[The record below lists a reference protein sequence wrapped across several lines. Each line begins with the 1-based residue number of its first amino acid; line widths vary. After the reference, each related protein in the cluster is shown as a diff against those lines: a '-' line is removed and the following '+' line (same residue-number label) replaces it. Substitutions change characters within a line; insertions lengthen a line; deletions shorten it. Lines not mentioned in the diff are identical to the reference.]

1 MHIATQKQ
9 IIIRHRQFQIRRY
22 KIRQPKQNP
31 IQLAIAFSRPDKGL
45 SYLNITFQDKTG
57 SIEAKKW
64 DASDE
69 DMRIL
74 APGSVVMVDAIVNIY
89 KNQPQLKVVGIGKI
103 SHPED
108 IEVAN
113 FARVSPIPLEEL
125 KSRLDK
131 YLNSFKD
138 KDVEKVTKAV
148 ISHFYDRY
156 VTFPGAV
163 KVHHEFGSGILHHSL
178 FMADVAD
185 AIAKIYT
192 QVDRDILV
200 AGALLHD
207 IGKTIEYEN
216 PIAPV
221 QTAEGKLCGHVAI
234 GYAEFK
240 RVVDELGIESEVPL
254 LLEHM
259 ILAHHGS
266 LEFGSPVMPA
276 TREALLLSEIDMLDS
291 RQMIL
296 DKALDQVKEGE
307 FTPRLWMMDD
317 TSFYK
322 PKKR

>member
-1 MHIATQKQ
+1 MKWIKDFVDTDHIVG
-9 IIIRHRQFQIRRY
+9 
-22 KIRQPKQNP
+22 
-31 IQLAIAFSRPDKGL
+31 QLLVVACTKGTTDKGL

-64 DASDE
+64 DASESDLKL
-69 DMRIL
+69 L
-74 APGSVVMVDAIVNIY
+74 APGSVVMVDGIVNLY
-89 KNQPQLKVVGIGKI
+89 KGQPQLKVVGVGKI
-103 SHPED
+103 DPADVEMS
-108 IEVAN
+108 N
-113 FARVSPIPLEEL
+113 FARVSPIPLSEL
-125 KSRLDK
+125 KARLDN

-138 KDVEKVTKAV
+138 KDVEKITKAV
-148 ISHFYDRY
+148 INHFYDRY

-163 KVHHEFGSGILHHSL
+163 KVHHEFGSGIIHHSL

-221 QTAEGKLCGHVAI
+221 QTAEGKLCGHIAI

-240 RVVDELGIESEVPL
+240 RIVDELDIKSEVPL

-296 DKALDQVKEGE
+296 DKAYATINEGE

>member
-1 MHIATQKQ
+1 MKWIKEFVDGDHIVG
-9 IIIRHRQFQIRRY
+9 
-22 KIRQPKQNP
+22 
-31 IQLAIAFSRPDKGL
+31 QLLVVTSTKGTTDKGL
-45 SYLNITFQDKTG
+45 SYLNVTFQDKTG
-57 SIEAKKW
+57 TIEAKKW
-64 DASDE
+64 DVNEA
-69 DMRIL
+69 DMKVL
-74 APGSVVMVDAIVNIY
+74 VPGSVVIVDGIVNLY
-89 KNQPQLKVVGIGKI
+89 KNQPQLKVVGASKVDP
-103 SHPED
+103 S
-108 IEVAN
+108 EVVMAN
-113 FARVSPIPLEEL
+113 FARVSPVPLEEL
-125 KSRLDK
+125 KAKLDK
-131 YLNSFKD
+131 YLNSFTD

-148 ISHFYDRY
+148 ITHFYERY
-156 VTFPGAV
+156 TTYPAAV

-216 PIAPV
+216 QVSPV
-221 QTAEGKLCGHVAI
+221 QTVEGKLCGHIAI
-234 GYAEFK
+234 GYSEFK
-240 RVVDELGIESEVPL
+240 RIVDELDIKSEVPL

-266 LEFGSPVMPA
+266 LEFGSPVMPS

-296 DKALDQVKEGE
+296 DKSLAAVNEGE

>member
-1 MHIATQKQ
+1 MKWIKDFEDKDHI
-9 IIIRHRQFQIRRY
+9 IG
-22 KIRQPKQNP
+22 
-31 IQLAIAFSRPDKGL
+31 QLLVTSSTKGTTDKGL
-45 SYLNITFQDKTG
+45 SYLNVTFQDKSG
-57 SIEAKKW
+57 VIEGKKW

-69 DMRIL
+69 DLRL
-74 APGSVVMVDAIVNIY
+74 FAPGCVLLVDGLVNFY
-89 KNQPQLKVVGIGKI
+89 KNQPQLKIVGASKVDPSEVVM
-103 SHPED
+103 
-108 IEVAN
+108 AN
-113 FARVSPIPLEEL
+113 FQRVSPVPKEEL
-125 KSRLDK
+125 ESKLDK

-148 ISHFYDRY
+148 ISHFYDKY
-156 VTFPGAV
+156 ITYPGAV

-178 FMADVAD
+178 FMAEVAD
-185 AIAKIYT
+185 AISKIYT

-240 RVVDELGIESEVPL
+240 RIVDELHIESEVPL

-296 DKALDQVKEGE
+296 DKALDGVKEGE
-307 FTPRLWMMDD
+307 FTQRLWAMDD

>member
-1 MHIATQKQ
+1 MKWIKDFVDTDHIVG
-9 IIIRHRQFQIRRY
+9 
-22 KIRQPKQNP
+22 
-31 IQLAIAFSRPDKGL
+31 QLLVVACTKGTTDKGL

-64 DASDE
+64 DASESD
-69 DMRIL
+69 L
-74 APGSVVMVDAIVNIY
+74 KLLVPGSVVMVDAIVNLY
-89 KNQPQLKVVGIGKI
+89 KGQPQLKVVGVGRID
-103 SHPED
+103 PED
-108 IEVAN
+108 IEMSN
-113 FARVSPIPLEEL
+113 FARVSPIPLSEL
-125 KSRLDK
+125 KSRLDN

-148 ISHFYDRY
+148 ITHFYDKY

-185 AIAKIYT
+185 ALAKIYT
-192 QVDRDILV
+192 QIDRDILV

-221 QTAEGKLCGHVAI
+221 QTAEGKLCGHIAI

-240 RVVDELGIESEVPL
+240 RIVDELDIKSEVPL

-296 DKALDQVKEGE
+296 DKALAAVNEGE
-307 FTPRLWMMDD
+307 FTQRLWMMDD

>member
-1 MHIATQKQ
+1 MKWVKDFVDGDHIVG
-9 IIIRHRQFQIRRY
+9 
-22 KIRQPKQNP
+22 
-31 IQLAIAFSRPDKGL
+31 QLLVTTCTKGTTDKGL
-45 SYLNITFQDKTG
+45 SYLNVTFQDKTG
-57 SIEAKKW
+57 TIEGKKW
-64 DASDE
+64 DASESDLKL
-69 DMRIL
+69 L
-74 APGSVVMVDAIVNIY
+74 APGSVVMVDALVNLY
-89 KNQPQLKVVGIGKI
+89 KGQPQLKVVGIGRI
-103 SHPED
+103 DPED
-108 IEVAN
+108 VVMAN
-113 FARVSPIPLEEL
+113 LARVSPIPLEEL
-125 KSRLDK
+125 KARLDQ

-138 KDVEKVTKAV
+138 KDVEKVTRAV
-148 ISHFYDRY
+148 IEHFYDRY

-163 KVHHEFGSGILHHSL
+163 KVHHEFGSGIIHHSI

-221 QTAEGKLCGHVAI
+221 QTAEGKLCGHIAI
-234 GYAEFK
+234 GYAEFRK
-240 RVVDELGIESEVPL
+240 VVDELDIKSEVPL

-259 ILAHHGS
+259 ILSHHGS

-296 DKALDQVKEGE
+296 DKALAAVNEGE
-307 FTPRLWMMDD
+307 FTQRLWMMDD

>member
-1 MHIATQKQ
+1 MKWIKDFVDTDHI
-9 IIIRHRQFQIRRY
+9 IG
-22 KIRQPKQNP
+22 
-31 IQLAIAFSRPDKGL
+31 QLLVVSSNKGTTDKGL
-45 SYLNITFQDKTG
+45 TYLNVTFQDKSGT
-57 SIEAKKW
+57 IEGKKW

-69 DMRIL
+69 DLRTL
-74 APGSVVMVDAIVNIY
+74 APGSVVLVDGIVNLY
-89 KNQPQLKVVGIGKI
+89 KNQPQLKVVGVAKVD
-103 SHPED
+103 PK
-108 IEVAN
+108 EVDLSN
-113 FARVSPIPLEEL
+113 FARVSPVPLEEL
-125 KSRLDK
+125 KAKLDK

-138 KDVEKVTKAV
+138 KDVEKVTRAV
-148 ISHFYDRY
+148 ISHFYERY
-156 VTFPGAV
+156 ITYPAAV
-163 KVHHEFGSGILHHSL
+163 KVHHEFGSGILHHSI

-185 AIAKIYT
+185 AISKIYT

-216 PIAPV
+216 PVAPV
-221 QTAEGKLCGHVAI
+221 QTAEGKLCGHIAI
-234 GYAEFK
+234 GYHEFK
-240 RVVDELGIESEVPL
+240 SIVDGLGITSEVPM

-296 DKALDQVKEGE
+296 DKLLDGVKEGE
-307 FTPRLWMMDD
+307 FTQRLWMMDD

>member
-1 MHIATQKQ
+1 MKWIKDFVDGDHIVG
-9 IIIRHRQFQIRRY
+9 
-22 KIRQPKQNP
+22 
-31 IQLAIAFSRPDKGL
+31 QLLVVSANKGTTDKGL
-45 SYLNITFQDKTG
+45 SYLNITFQDKSGT
-57 SIEAKKW
+57 IEAKKW
-64 DASDE
+64 DANE
-69 DMRIL
+69 ADMKVL
-74 APGSVVMVDAIVNIY
+74 VPGAVVIVDGLVNLY
-89 KNQPQLKVVGIGKI
+89 KNQPQLKVVGVSKVDP
-103 SHPED
+103 S
-108 IEVAN
+108 EVVMAN

-125 KSRLDK
+125 KARLDK
-131 YLNSFKD
+131 YLNSFTD
-138 KDVEKVTKAV
+138 KDVEKVTRAV
-148 ISHFYDRY
+148 ISHFYEKY
-156 VTFPGAV
+156 TTYPGAV

-192 QVDRDILV
+192 QVDRDVLV

-216 PIAPV
+216 PVAPV
-221 QTAEGKLCGHVAI
+221 QTVEGKLCGHIAI

-240 RVVDELGIESEVPL
+240 RIVDELDIKSEVPL

-259 ILAHHGS
+259 ILSHHGS
-266 LEFGSPVMPA
+266 LEFGSPVMPS

-296 DKALDQVKEGE
+296 DKSLATVSDGE

>member
-1 MHIATQKQ
+1 MKWIKELVDGDHIVG
-9 IIIRHRQFQIRRY
+9 
-22 KIRQPKQNP
+22 
-31 IQLAIAFSRPDKGL
+31 QLLVTSANKGVTEKGL
-45 SYLNITFQDKTG
+45 TYLNITFQDKTG
-57 SIEAKKW
+57 TLEAKKW
-64 DASDE
+64 DASE
-69 DMRIL
+69 TDMRL
-74 APGSVVMVDAIVNIY
+74 LVPGAVVMVDGVVNLY
-89 KNQPQLKVVGIGKI
+89 KNQPQLKVMGVGIV
-103 SHPED
+103 ED
-108 IEVAN
+108 EIDMSN
-113 FARVSPIPLEEL
+113 FARVSPIPLSEL
-125 KSRLDK
+125 KAKLDN

-138 KDVEKVTKAV
+138 KDVELVTRTV
-148 ISHFYDRY
+148 INHFYDKY
-156 VTFPGAV
+156 VTYPGAV

-216 PIAPV
+216 PVAPV
-221 QTAEGKLCGHVAI
+221 QTAEGKLCGHIAI

-240 RVVDELGIESEVPL
+240 RIVVELDIKSEVPM

-259 ILAHHGS
+259 ILAHHGT
-266 LEFGSPVMPA
+266 LEFGSPVMPS

-296 DKALDQVKEGE
+296 DKVYDTVKEGE

>member
-1 MHIATQKQ
+1 MKWVKDFVDGDHIVG
-9 IIIRHRQFQIRRY
+9 
-22 KIRQPKQNP
+22 
-31 IQLAIAFSRPDKGL
+31 QLLVTTCTKGTTDKGL
-45 SYLNITFQDKTG
+45 SYLNVTFQDKTG
-57 SIEAKKW
+57 TIEGKKW
-64 DASDE
+64 DASESDLKL
-69 DMRIL
+69 L
-74 APGSVVMVDAIVNIY
+74 APGSVVMVDALVNLY
-89 KNQPQLKVVGIGKI
+89 KGQPQLKVVGIGRI
-103 SHPED
+103 DPED
-108 IEVAN
+108 VVMAN
-113 FARVSPIPLEEL
+113 LARVSPIPLEEL
-125 KSRLDK
+125 KARLDY

-138 KDVEKVTKAV
+138 KDVEKVTRAV
-148 ISHFYDRY
+148 IEHFYDRY
-156 VTFPGAV
+156 VTFPAAV
-163 KVHHEFGSGILHHSL
+163 KVHHEFGSGIIHHSI

-221 QTAEGKLCGHVAI
+221 QTAEGKLCGHIAI
-234 GYAEFK
+234 GYAEFRK
-240 RVVDELGIESEVPL
+240 VVDELDIKSEVPL

-259 ILAHHGS
+259 ILSHHGS

-291 RQMIL
+291 RQVIL
-296 DKALDQVKEGE
+296 DKALAAVNEGE
-307 FTPRLWMMDD
+307 FTQRLWMMDD

>member
-1 MHIATQKQ
+1 MKWIKDFVDGDHI
-9 IIIRHRQFQIRRY
+9 IG
-22 KIRQPKQNP
+22 
-31 IQLAIAFSRPDKGL
+31 QLLVVSSNKGTTDKGL
-45 SYLNITFQDKTG
+45 NYLNITFQDKSGT
-57 SIEAKKW
+57 IEAKKW

-69 DMRIL
+69 DLRIL
-74 APGSVVMVDAIVNIY
+74 APGSVVLVDGIVNLY
-89 KNQPQLKVVGIGKI
+89 KNQPQLKVVGVSKVDK
-103 SHPED
+103 ED
-108 IEVAN
+108 IDMTN
-113 FARVSPIPLEEL
+113 FARVSPVPLDVL
-125 KSRLDK
+125 KAKLDK

-156 VTFPGAV
+156 ITYPAAV
-163 KVHHEFGSGILHHSL
+163 KVHHEWGSGILHHSI

-185 AIAKIYT
+185 AISKIYT

-216 PIAPV
+216 PVAPV
-221 QTAEGKLCGHVAI
+221 QTAEGKLTGHIAI
-234 GYAEFK
+234 GYHEFK
-240 RVVDELGIESEVPL
+240 SVVDKLGIESEVPM

-276 TREALLLSEIDMLDS
+276 TREALLLSEIDMMDS

-296 DKALDQVKEGE
+296 DKALDAVKEGE

>member
-1 MHIATQKQ
+1 MKWIRDFVDTDHIVG
-9 IIIRHRQFQIRRY
+9 
-22 KIRQPKQNP
+22 
-31 IQLAIAFSRPDKGL
+31 QLLVVTCTKGTTDKGL

-57 SIEAKKW
+57 TIEAKKW
-64 DASDE
+64 DASETDLKL
-69 DMRIL
+69 L
-74 APGSVVMVDAIVNIY
+74 APGSVVMVDGIVNLY
-89 KNQPQLKVVGIGKI
+89 KGQPQLKVVGVGRID
-103 SHPED
+103 PAD
-108 IEVAN
+108 IEMAN

-125 KSRLDK
+125 KARLDV

-138 KDVEKVTKAV
+138 KDVEKITKAV
-148 ISHFYDRY
+148 INHFYDRY

-163 KVHHEFGSGILHHSL
+163 KVHHEFGSGIIHHSL

-221 QTAEGKLCGHVAI
+221 QTAEGKLCGHIAI

-240 RVVDELGIESEVPL
+240 RIVDELDIKSEVPL

-296 DKALDQVKEGE
+296 DKALDAVNEGE

>member
-1 MHIATQKQ
+1 MKWIKDFVDGDHI
-9 IIIRHRQFQIRRY
+9 IG
-22 KIRQPKQNP
+22 
-31 IQLAIAFSRPDKGL
+31 QLLVISAVKGTTDKGL
-45 SYLNITFQDKTG
+45 NYLNVTFQDKSGT
-57 SIEAKKW
+57 IEAKKW
-64 DASDE
+64 DALDE
-69 DMRIL
+69 DLRTL
-74 APGSVVMVDAIVNIY
+74 AVGSVVLVDGIVNMY
-89 KNQPQLKVVGIGKI
+89 KNQPQLKIVSVSKVA
-103 SHPED
+103 HPEE
-108 IEVAN
+108 IVMSN
-113 FARVSPIPLEEL
+113 FARVSPIPLDEL
-125 KSRLDK
+125 KARLDK

-148 ISHFYDRY
+148 ISHFYDKY
-156 VTFPGAV
+156 VTYPGAV

-216 PIAPV
+216 PIAPA
-221 QTAEGKLCGHVAI
+221 QTTEGKLCGHIAI

-240 RVVDELGIESEVPL
+240 RIVDELHIESEVPL

-296 DKALDQVKEGE
+296 DKALEGIKEGE
-307 FTPRLWMMDD
+307 FTPRLWVMDD

>member
-1 MHIATQKQ
+1 MKWIKDFVDGDHIVG
-9 IIIRHRQFQIRRY
+9 
-22 KIRQPKQNP
+22 
-31 IQLAIAFSRPDKGL
+31 QLLVVACTKGTTDKGL

-64 DASDE
+64 DASDS
-69 DMRIL
+69 DLRLL
-74 APGSVVMVDAIVNIY
+74 APGSVVMVDALVNLY
-89 KNQPQLKVVGIGKI
+89 KSQPQLKVVGVGKI
-103 SHPED
+103 NPED
-108 IEVAN
+108 VEMSN
-113 FARVSPIPLEEL
+113 FARVSPIPLAEL
-125 KSRLDK
+125 KARLDK

-138 KDVEKVTKAV
+138 KDVEKITKAV
-148 ISHFYDRY
+148 INHFYDRY
-156 VTFPGAV
+156 VSFPAAV
-163 KVHHEFGSGILHHSL
+163 KVHHEFGSGIIHHSL

-221 QTAEGKLCGHVAI
+221 QTAEGKLCGHIAI

-240 RVVDELGIESEVPL
+240 RIVDELDIKSEVPL

-296 DKALDQVKEGE
+296 DKALDAVNEGE

>member
-1 MHIATQKQ
+1 MKWIKDFVDTDHIVG
-9 IIIRHRQFQIRRY
+9 
-22 KIRQPKQNP
+22 
-31 IQLAIAFSRPDKGL
+31 QLLVVACTKGTTDKGL

-64 DASDE
+64 DASESDLKL
-69 DMRIL
+69 L
-74 APGSVVMVDAIVNIY
+74 APGSVVMVDGIVNLY
-89 KNQPQLKVVGIGKI
+89 KGQPQLKVVGVGKI
-103 SHPED
+103 DPADVEMS
-108 IEVAN
+108 N
-113 FARVSPIPLEEL
+113 FARVSPIPLSEL
-125 KSRLDK
+125 KARLDN

-138 KDVEKVTKAV
+138 KDVEKITKAV
-148 ISHFYDRY
+148 INHFYDRY

-163 KVHHEFGSGILHHSL
+163 KVHHEFGSGIIHHSL

-221 QTAEGKLCGHVAI
+221 QTAEGKLCGHIAI

-240 RVVDELGIESEVPL
+240 RIVDELDIKSEVPL

-296 DKALDQVKEGE
+296 DKALDAVNEGE

>member
-1 MHIATQKQ
+1 MKWIKDFIDGDHIVG
-9 IIIRHRQFQIRRY
+9 
-22 KIRQPKQNP
+22 
-31 IQLAIAFSRPDKGL
+31 QLLVVACNKGTTDKGL
-45 SYLNITFQDKTG
+45 SYLNITFQDKSGT
-57 SIEAKKW
+57 IEAKKW

-69 DMRIL
+69 DLRIL
-74 APGSVVMVDAIVNIY
+74 VPGSVVMVDGLVNLY

-216 PIAPV
+216 PIVPV

>member
-1 MHIATQKQ
+1 MKWIKDFLDGDHVVG
-9 IIIRHRQFQIRRY
+9 
-22 KIRQPKQNP
+22 
-31 IQLAIAFSRPDKGL
+31 QLLVVACTKGTTDKGL
-45 SYLNITFQDKTG
+45 SYLNITFQDKSGT
-57 SIEAKKW
+57 IEAKKW

-69 DMRIL
+69 DLRIL
-74 APGSVVMVDAIVNIY
+74 VPGSVVMVDGLVNLY

-108 IEVAN
+108 IELSN
-113 FARVSPIPLEEL
+113 FARVSPIPLDEL
-125 KSRLDK
+125 KAKLDY
-131 YLNSFKD
+131 YLKSFKD
-138 KDVEKVTKAV
+138 KDIEKVTNAV

-216 PIAPV
+216 PIAPT

-240 RVVDELGIESEVPL
+240 RVVDDLHIESEVPL

-259 ILAHHGS
+259 ILSHHGS

>member
-1 MHIATQKQ
+1 MKWVKDFVDGDHIVG
-9 IIIRHRQFQIRRY
+9 
-22 KIRQPKQNP
+22 
-31 IQLAIAFSRPDKGL
+31 QLLVTTCTKGTTDKGL
-45 SYLNITFQDKTG
+45 SYLNVTFQDKTG
-57 SIEAKKW
+57 TIEGKKW
-64 DASDE
+64 DASESDLKL
-69 DMRIL
+69 L
-74 APGSVVMVDAIVNIY
+74 APGSVVMVDALVNLY
-89 KNQPQLKVVGIGKI
+89 KGQPQLKVVGIGRI
-103 SHPED
+103 DPED
-108 IEVAN
+108 VVMAN
-113 FARVSPIPLEEL
+113 LARVSPIPLEEL
-125 KSRLDK
+125 KARLDY

-138 KDVEKVTKAV
+138 KDVEKVTRAV
-148 ISHFYDRY
+148 IEHFYDRY
-156 VTFPGAV
+156 VTFPAAV
-163 KVHHEFGSGILHHSL
+163 KVHHEFGSGIIHHSI

-221 QTAEGKLCGHVAI
+221 QTAEGKLCGHIAI
-234 GYAEFK
+234 GYAEFRK
-240 RVVDELGIESEVPL
+240 VVDELDIKSEVPL

-259 ILAHHGS
+259 ILSHHGS

-296 DKALDQVKEGE
+296 DKALAAVNEGE
-307 FTPRLWMMDD
+307 FTQRLWMMDD

>member
-1 MHIATQKQ
+1 MKWIKDFVDSDHIVG
-9 IIIRHRQFQIRRY
+9 
-22 KIRQPKQNP
+22 
-31 IQLAIAFSRPDKGL
+31 QLLVVACTKGTTDKGL

-64 DASDE
+64 DASESDLKL
-69 DMRIL
+69 L
-74 APGSVVMVDAIVNIY
+74 APGSVVMVDGLVNLY
-89 KNQPQLKVVGIGKI
+89 KGQPQLKVVGVGKI
-103 SHPED
+103 DPADVEMS
-108 IEVAN
+108 N
-113 FARVSPIPLEEL
+113 FARVSPIPLSEL
-125 KSRLDK
+125 KARLDK

-138 KDVEKVTKAV
+138 KDVEKITKAV
-148 ISHFYDRY
+148 INHFYDRY

-163 KVHHEFGSGILHHSL
+163 KVHHEFGSGIIHHSL

-221 QTAEGKLCGHVAI
+221 QTAEGKLCGHIAI

-240 RVVDELGIESEVPL
+240 RIVDELDIKSEVPL

-296 DKALDQVKEGE
+296 DKALAAVEEGE

>member
-1 MHIATQKQ
+1 MKWIKDFVDTDHIVGQLLVVSATKGTT
-9 IIIRHRQFQIRRY
+9 
-22 KIRQPKQNP
+22 
-31 IQLAIAFSRPDKGL
+31 DKGL
-45 SYLNITFQDKTG
+45 NYLNITFQDKSGT
-57 SIEAKKW
+57 IEAKKW

-69 DMRIL
+69 DLRTL
-74 APGSVVMVDAIVNIY
+74 APGSVVLVDGIVNLY
-89 KNQPQLKVVGIGKI
+89 KNQPQLKVVGVSKVNK
-103 SHPED
+103 ED
-108 IEVAN
+108 VDMNN
-113 FARVSPIPLEEL
+113 FARVSPVPLEEL
-125 KSRLDK
+125 KAKLDK
-131 YLNSFKD
+131 HLNSFKD
-138 KDVEKVTKAV
+138 KDIEKVTKAV

-156 VTFPGAV
+156 ITYPAAV
-163 KVHHEFGSGILHHSL
+163 KVHHEFGSGILHHSI

-185 AIAKIYT
+185 AIAGIYK
-192 QVDRDILV
+192 QVDRDLLV

-221 QTAEGKLCGHVAI
+221 QTPEGKLCGHIAI
-234 GYAEFK
+234 GYHEFK
-240 RVVDELGIESEVPL
+240 TVVDSLGITSEVPM